1 MSNTKTCTAMENIIK
16 QKNLP
21 ALFIGTGI
29 SKRYWESCP
38 NWDELLLSLANDI
51 GISANAFA
59 AQKGKFKIAHPEI
72 TPGILNQKMASY
84 LQEKMLAKI
93 ENGEL
98 DPLSFFSEKEN
109 NRCLSGTDY
118 FKMLVAKKVRNY
130 SLNEAMKEELE
141 LFKKIGNKISMV
153 FTTNYDTFLEREV
166 FPKFTVYTNQNQY
179 YFRDATYG
187 EIYKIHGSVTDPN
200 SIILCENDYKIFENS
215 LKLISAKLINAL
227 LDFPIIFL
235 GYSLEDENIRKILS
249 DFVNSFDDKILQRVK
264 KSLILISYD
273 ADTNDLIEGE
283 KQFSNSGKS
292 ITVTTIKT
300 NNFTAIYEFI
310 NKLQPIASSYEL
322 KKYKEMITRILFSA
336 AKGEKTIYAKNLDKA
351 EDDEIA
357 VYIAPKNDIDTFSKS
372 TILFDRD
379 EILIKA
385 LIGEE
390 FSYEEFAKDWYDS
403 KKIKMNEY
411 VPTFHI
417 KHHLTGSFEEYGEH
431 FQRNYL
437 ELKNI
442 FASLSYHNKLVQK
455 GLPEL
460 QDTLKSTYENEN
472 TQIKTK
478 HCYVS
483 KFCLATLWAN
493 KISVHDYE
501 KILCELYKND
511 ASIINCS
518 EYKKAISYLGYRLY
532 E

>member
-1 MSNTKTCTAMENIIK
+1 METKNTCIALENIIQ

-29 SKRYWESCP
+29 SKRYWENCP

-51 GISANAFA
+51 GISASAFA
-59 AQKGKFKIAHPEI
+59 AQKGRFKIAHPEI
-72 TPGILNQKMASY
+72 TPGLLSQKMASY

-98 DPLSFFSEKEN
+98 DPLSLFLEKEN

-166 FPKFTVYTNQNQY
+166 FPEFTVYTNQNQY

-300 NNFTAIYEFI
+300 NNFTAIYEYI
-310 NKLQPIASSYEL
+310 NRLQPTATSYEL

-351 EDDEIA
+351 SDKEIA
-357 VYIAPKNDIDTFSKS
+357 VYIAHKNDIDTFSKS
-372 TILFDRD
+372 TLLIDVE
-379 EILIKA
+379 EILEKA
-385 LIGEE
+385 LFEKDMP
-390 FSYEEFAKDWYDS
+390 YEDLAKDWYES
-403 KKIKMNEY
+403 KKIKSNQY

-417 KHHLTGSFEEYGEH
+417 MHSLTKPLTAYGEH
-431 FQRNYL
+431 FQKNYL
-437 ELKNI
+437 NLKKTFNSLL
-442 FASLSYHNKLVQK
+442 ANKLHVKPSLSKLNKAIEETYNKTTSNRQTKQL
-455 GLPEL
+455 EIARFCW
-460 QDTLKSTYENEN
+460 ST
-472 TQIKTK
+472 
-478 HCYVS
+478 
-483 KFCLATLWAN
+483 FLAG
-493 KISVHDYE
+493 KISISEYQS
-501 KILCELYKND
+501 ILQELYNKD
-511 ASIINCS
+511 PSILQTP
-518 EYKKAISYLGYRLY
+518 EFKKAISYLGYRLY